1 MKKPIY
7 LLVLIA
13 VSLFSFNKIDKKIH
27 HGKPQ
32 PLVINTAE
40 NEGLLLMKSKCY
52 MCHSVTT
59 KSHDDIIAPPM
70 IAVKRHYTNKYD
82 NKKDFVNAIV
92 NWSVDPKEDNAL
104 MPGAINRFK
113 VMPKMGFTKEDM
125 EKIANY
131 MYDNE
136 LEKPAWFGTHAKEMH
151 GKDEKGKMYNK

>member
-1 MKKPIY
+1 MKKSIY
-7 LLVLIA
+7 LLVLLAI
-13 VSLFSFNKIDKKIH
+13 SLFSFNKVNTKIH
-27 HGKPQ
+27 HEKPQ
-32 PLVINTAE
+32 LLVTNSDK

-52 MCHSVTT
+52 VCHSVTT
-59 KSHDDIIAPPM
+59 KSHDAIIAPPM

-92 NWSVDPKEDNAL
+92 AWSVDPKEDNTL
-104 MPGAINRFK
+104 MPGAVNRFK

-125 EKIANY
+125 KKIANY

-136 LEKPAWFGTHAKEMH
+136 LEKPAWFGAHAKEMH